1 MYLYLAGTLTYYY
14 KKGQKVESGREILE
28 AEVDK
33 FSQLL
38 PFIETEACKSL
49 S

>member
-33 FSQLL
+33 FIKFLNGGHWRL
-38 PFIETEACKSL
+38 YIL
-49 S
+49 